1 MKKAEKYIDI
11 NIPIPRGKVNIGFSP
26 SKKYFKF
33 RVNFPIGFK
42 LIQQTLIR
50 KPFIMPHSAP
60 PCAALYSICFLI
72 CIVTFLGI
80 LRLECY

>member
-33 RVNFPIGFK
+33 KRKEFGLKVDK
-42 LIQQTLIR
+42 TLM
-50 KPFIMPHSAP
+50 KS
-60 PCAALYSICFLI
+60 L
-72 CIVTFLGI
+72 
-80 LRLECY
+80 